1 MSHKYLGDTCKQV
14 FVTASLCLQINLA
27 VLFFPIMQSF
37 ENSLKE
43 LEPPDSLRKKI
54 QEKNHQMRQISEEI
68 NEIHTKQ
75 MDIKNES
82 EQYRD
87 AIRYKCSEWSL
98 IFNVS
103 YVPYSGKLSREK
115 TFTNFTIIEPST
127 KVFSMKFGRA
137 IPTYDRL

>member
-1 MSHKYLGDTCKQV
+1 
-14 FVTASLCLQINLA
+14 
-27 VLFFPIMQSF
+27 MQSF

-43 LEPPDSLRKKI
+43 LEPPDSLKRKI

-87 AIRYKCSEWSL
+87 AIRYKCNEWSL
-98 IFNVS
+98 IFNIS
-103 YVPYSGKLSREK
+103 YVRYSGKLLRER
-115 TFTNFTIIEPST
+115 TFTNFAILEPSA
-127 KVFSMKFGRA
+127 KVFSTTFGRA
-137 IPTYDRL
+137 IPTYDRLQHSAKVFSVN